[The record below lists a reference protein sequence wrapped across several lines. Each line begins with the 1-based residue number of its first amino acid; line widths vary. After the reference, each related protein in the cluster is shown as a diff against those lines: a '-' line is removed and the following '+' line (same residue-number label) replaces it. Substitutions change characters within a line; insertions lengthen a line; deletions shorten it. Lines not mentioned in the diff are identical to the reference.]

1 MNTIDLRLLDRQIN
15 RLGLVSV
22 IVVVLTTLVSF
33 WLPLDVPNGFEAQH
47 ADRVDWLTAN
57 RGIFIIGWINQ
68 IISMLAFAGV
78 FFGVAWNVAKL
89 APLRGIVAAV
99 VVLLSVAA
107 FIIPKFIAVWTIPQ
121 LASVAAAEASGA
133 EMANQLLL
141 VLIVSVPF
149 SLYTSF
155 DYLGFWLYAV
165 FALLVAGPLFN
176 ESISSKT
183 AAVGAGLFGCIFHGL
198 FAMLLL
204 GEIASAEIETYFL
217 GSFVFL
223 LLSIVAIV
231 PQFRTNLTP

>member
-15 RLGLVSV
+15 RLGLVSF
-22 IVVVLTTLVSF
+22 IVVVLTTLVSL
-33 WLPLDVPNGFEAQH
+33 WLPLDIPNGFEAQH
-47 ADRVDWLTAN
+47 ADRVEWLNAN

-78 FFGVAWNVAKL
+78 FFGVAWHVAKI

-121 LASVAAAEASGA
+121 LASVVAAEASGA

-141 VLIVSVPF
+141 VLNVSVPF

-165 FALLVAGPLFN
+165 FALLVAGPLFKG
-176 ESISSKT
+176 SISSKT

-198 FAMLLL
+198 FAMLFL
-204 GEIASAEIETYFL
+204 GEVASAEIETYFL
-217 GSFVFL
+217 GSVVFL

-231 PQFRTNLTP
+231 PQFRTNLAP

>member
-1 MNTIDLRLLDRQIN
+1 MNTIDLRLLDLQIN
-15 RLGLVSV
+15 RLGLVSF

-47 ADRVDWLTAN
+47 ADRVEWLNAN

-78 FFGVAWNVAKL
+78 FFGVAWHVAKI

-121 LASVAAAEASGA
+121 LASVAATEASGA

-141 VLIVSVPF
+141 VLNVSVPF

-217 GSFVFL
+217 GSVVFL

>member
-15 RLGLVSV
+15 RLGLVSF
-22 IVVVLTTLVSF
+22 IVVVLTTLVSL
-33 WLPLDVPNGFEAQH
+33 WLPLDIPNGFEAQH
-47 ADRVDWLTAN
+47 ADRVEWLNAN

-78 FFGVAWNVAKL
+78 FFGVAWHVAKI

-121 LASVAAAEASGA
+121 LASVVAAEGSGA

-141 VLIVSVPF
+141 VLNVSVPF

-176 ESISSKT
+176 GSISSKT

-204 GEIASAEIETYFL
+204 GEIASADIETYFL
-217 GSFVFL
+217 GSVVFL

-231 PQFRTNLTP
+231 PQFRTNLAP

>member
-89 APLRGIVAAV
+89 APLRGIMAAV

-121 LASVAAAEASGA
+121 LASVVAAEASGA

-141 VLIVSVPF
+141 VLNVSVPF

-176 ESISSKT
+176 GSISSKT

-204 GEIASAEIETYFL
+204 GEIASADIETYFL
-217 GSFVFL
+217 GSVVFL

>member
-121 LASVAAAEASGA
+121 LASVVAAEASGA

-141 VLIVSVPF
+141 VLNVSVPF

-176 ESISSKT
+176 GSISSKT

-204 GEIASAEIETYFL
+204 GEIASADIETYFL
-217 GSFVFL
+217 GSVVFL

>member
-15 RLGLVSV
+15 RLGLVSF
-22 IVVVLTTLVSF
+22 IVVVLTTLVSL
-33 WLPLDVPNGFEAQH
+33 WLPLDIPNGFEAQH
-47 ADRVDWLTAN
+47 ADRVEWLNAN

-78 FFGVAWNVAKL
+78 FFGVAWHVAKI

-121 LASVAAAEASGA
+121 LASVVAAEASGA

-141 VLIVSVPF
+141 VLNVSVPF

-165 FALLVAGPLFN
+165 FALLVAGPLFKG
-176 ESISSKT
+176 SISSKT

-217 GSFVFL
+217 GSVVFL

>member
-15 RLGLVSV
+15 RLGLVSF
-22 IVVVLTTLVSF
+22 IVVVLTTLVSL
-33 WLPLDVPNGFEAQH
+33 WLPLDIPNGFEAQH
-47 ADRVDWLTAN
+47 ADRVEWLNAN

-78 FFGVAWNVAKL
+78 FFGVAWHVAKI

-121 LASVAAAEASGA
+121 LASVVAAEASGA

-141 VLIVSVPF
+141 VLNVSVPF

-176 ESISSKT
+176 GSISSKT

-217 GSFVFL
+217 GSVVFL

>member
-15 RLGLVSV
+15 RLGLVSF
-22 IVVVLTTLVSF
+22 IVVVLTTLVSL
-33 WLPLDVPNGFEAQH
+33 WLPLDIPNGFEAQH
-47 ADRVDWLTAN
+47 ADRVEWLNAN

-78 FFGVAWNVAKL
+78 FFGVAWHVAKI

-121 LASVAAAEASGA
+121 LASVVAAEASGA

-141 VLIVSVPF
+141 VLNVSVPF

-165 FALLVAGPLFN
+165 FALLVAGPLFKG
-176 ESISSKT
+176 SISSKT

-204 GEIASAEIETYFL
+204 GEIASVEIETYFL
-217 GSFVFL
+217 GSVVFL

-231 PQFRTNLTP
+231 PQFRTNLAP

>member
-121 LASVAAAEASGA
+121 LASVVATQASGA

-141 VLIVSVPF
+141 VLNVSVPF

>member
-1 MNTIDLRLLDRQIN
+1 MNTIDLRLLDPQIN

-47 ADRVDWLTAN
+47 ADRVEWLNAN

-78 FFGVAWNVAKL
+78 FFGVAWHVAKI

-121 LASVAAAEASGA
+121 LASVVAAEASGA

-141 VLIVSVPF
+141 VLNVSVPF

-217 GSFVFL
+217 GSVVFL

>member
-15 RLGLVSV
+15 RLGLVSF
-22 IVVVLTTLVSF
+22 IVVVLTTLVSL
-33 WLPLDVPNGFEAQH
+33 WLPLDIPNGFEAQH
-47 ADRVDWLTAN
+47 ADRVEWLNAN

-78 FFGVAWNVAKL
+78 FFGVAWHVAKI

-121 LASVAAAEASGA
+121 LASVVAAEASGA

-141 VLIVSVPF
+141 VLNVSVPF

-165 FALLVAGPLFN
+165 FALLVAGPLFKG
-176 ESISSKT
+176 SISSKT

-204 GEIASAEIETYFL
+204 GEVASAEIETYFL
-217 GSFVFL
+217 GSVVFL

-231 PQFRTNLTP
+231 PQFRTNLAP

>member
-15 RLGLVSV
+15 RLGLVSF
-22 IVVVLTTLVSF
+22 IVVVLTTLVSL
-33 WLPLDVPNGFEAQH
+33 WLPLDIPNGFEAQH
-47 ADRVDWLTAN
+47 ADRVEWLNAN
-57 RGIFIIGWINQ
+57 RGIFIIGWIDQ
-68 IISMLAFAGV
+68 IISLLAFAGV
-78 FFGVAWNVAKL
+78 FFGVAWHVAKI

-121 LASVAAAEASGA
+121 LASVVAAEASGA

-141 VLIVSVPF
+141 VLNVSVPF

-176 ESISSKT
+176 GSISSKT

-204 GEIASAEIETYFL
+204 GEIASADIETYFL
-217 GSFVFL
+217 GSVVFL

-231 PQFRTNLTP
+231 PQFRTNLAP

>member
-15 RLGLVSV
+15 RLGLVSF
-22 IVVVLTTLVSF
+22 IVVVLTTLVSL
-33 WLPLDVPNGFEAQH
+33 WLPLDIPNGFAAQH
-47 ADRVDWLTAN
+47 ADRVEWLNAN

-78 FFGVAWNVAKL
+78 FFGVAWHVAKI

-121 LASVAAAEASGA
+121 LASVVAAEASGA

-141 VLIVSVPF
+141 VLNVSVPF

-217 GSFVFL
+217 GSVVFL

-231 PQFRTNLTP
+231 PQFRTNLAP

>member
-15 RLGLVSV
+15 RLGLVSF
-22 IVVVLTTLVSF
+22 IVVVLTTLVSL
-33 WLPLDVPNGFEAQH
+33 WLPLDIPNGFEAQH
-47 ADRVDWLTAN
+47 ADRVEWLNAN

-78 FFGVAWNVAKL
+78 FFGVAWHVAKI
-89 APLRGIVAAV
+89 APLRGTVAAV

-141 VLIVSVPF
+141 VLNVSVPF

-165 FALLVAGPLFN
+165 FALLVAGPLFKG
-176 ESISSKT
+176 SISSKT

-217 GSFVFL
+217 GSVVFL

-231 PQFRTNLTP
+231 PQFRTNLAP

>member
-1 MNTIDLRLLDRQIN
+1 MNTIDLRLLDLQIN

-47 ADRVDWLTAN
+47 ADRVEWLNAN

-78 FFGVAWNVAKL
+78 FFGVAWHVAKI

-141 VLIVSVPF
+141 VLNVSVPF

-217 GSFVFL
+217 GSVVFL

>member
-15 RLGLVSV
+15 RLGLVSF
-22 IVVVLTTLVSF
+22 IVVVLTTLVSL
-33 WLPLDVPNGFEAQH
+33 WLPLDIPNGFEAQH
-47 ADRVDWLTAN
+47 ADRVEWLNAN

-78 FFGVAWNVAKL
+78 FFGVAWHVAKI

-121 LASVAAAEASGA
+121 LASVVAAEASGA

-141 VLIVSVPF
+141 VLNVSVPF

-165 FALLVAGPLFN
+165 FALLVAGPLFKG
-176 ESISSKT
+176 SISSKT

-217 GSFVFL
+217 GSVVFL

-231 PQFRTNLTP
+231 PQFRTNLAP

>member
-121 LASVAAAEASGA
+121 LASVVAAEASGA

-141 VLIVSVPF
+141 VLNVSVPF

-176 ESISSKT
+176 GSISSKT
-183 AAVGAGLFGCIFHGL
+183 AALGAGLFGCIFHGL

-204 GEIASAEIETYFL
+204 GEIASADIETYFL
-217 GSFVFL
+217 GSVVFL

>member
-15 RLGLVSV
+15 RLGLVSF
-22 IVVVLTTLVSF
+22 IVVVLTTLVSL
-33 WLPLDVPNGFEAQH
+33 WLPLDIPNGFEAQH
-47 ADRVDWLTAN
+47 ADRVEWLNAN

-78 FFGVAWNVAKL
+78 FFGVAWHVAKI

-121 LASVAAAEASGA
+121 LASVVAAEASGA

-141 VLIVSVPF
+141 VLNVSVPF

-176 ESISSKT
+176 GSISSKT

-204 GEIASAEIETYFL
+204 GEIASADIETYFL
-217 GSFVFL
+217 GSVVFL

>member
-1 MNTIDLRLLDRQIN
+1 MKTIDLRLLDLQIN

-47 ADRVDWLTAN
+47 ADRVEWLNAN

-78 FFGVAWNVAKL
+78 FFGVAWHVAKI

-121 LASVAAAEASGA
+121 LASVVATEASGA

-141 VLIVSVPF
+141 VLNVSVPF

-183 AAVGAGLFGCIFHGL
+183 AAVGAGFFGCIFHGL

-217 GSFVFL
+217 GSVVFL

>member
-121 LASVAAAEASGA
+121 LASVVAAEASGA

-141 VLIVSVPF
+141 VLNVSAPF

-176 ESISSKT
+176 GSISSKT

-204 GEIASAEIETYFL
+204 GEIASADIETYFL
-217 GSFVFL
+217 GSVVFL

>member
-15 RLGLVSV
+15 RLGLVSF
-22 IVVVLTTLVSF
+22 IVVVLTTLVSL
-33 WLPLDVPNGFEAQH
+33 WLPLDIPNGFEAQH
-47 ADRVDWLTAN
+47 ADRVEWLNAN

-121 LASVAAAEASGA
+121 LASVVAAEASGA

-141 VLIVSVPF
+141 VLNVSVPF

-176 ESISSKT
+176 GSISSKT

-204 GEIASAEIETYFL
+204 GEIASADIETYFL
-217 GSFVFL
+217 GSVVFL

>member
-15 RLGLVSV
+15 RLGLVSF
-22 IVVVLTTLVSF
+22 IVVVLTTLVSL
-33 WLPLDVPNGFEAQH
+33 WLPLDIPNGFEAQH
-47 ADRVDWLTAN
+47 ADRVEWLNAN

-78 FFGVAWNVAKL
+78 FFGVAWHVAKI

-121 LASVAAAEASGA
+121 LASVVAAEASGA

-141 VLIVSVPF
+141 VLNVSVPF

-176 ESISSKT
+176 VSISSKT

-198 FAMLLL
+198 FVMLLL
-204 GEIASAEIETYFL
+204 GEIASVEIETYFL
-217 GSFVFL
+217 GSVVFL

-231 PQFRTNLTP
+231 PQFRTNLAP

>member
-15 RLGLVSV
+15 RLGLVSF
-22 IVVVLTTLVSF
+22 IVVVLTTLVSL
-33 WLPLDVPNGFEAQH
+33 WLPLDIPNGFEAQH
-47 ADRVDWLTAN
+47 ADRVEWLNAN

-78 FFGVAWNVAKL
+78 FFGVAWHVAKI

-121 LASVAAAEASGA
+121 LASVVAAEASGA

-141 VLIVSVPF
+141 VLNVSVPF

-176 ESISSKT
+176 GSISSKT

-204 GEIASAEIETYFL
+204 GEVASAEIETYFL
-217 GSFVFL
+217 GSVVFL

>member
-78 FFGVAWNVAKL
+78 FFGVAWHVAKL

-141 VLIVSVPF
+141 VLNVSVPF

-176 ESISSKT
+176 GSISSKT

-204 GEIASAEIETYFL
+204 GEIASADIETYFL
-217 GSFVFL
+217 GSVVFL

>member
-121 LASVAAAEASGA
+121 LASVVAAEASGA

-141 VLIVSVPF
+141 VLNVSVPF

-176 ESISSKT
+176 GSISSKT

-204 GEIASAEIETYFL
+204 DEIASADIETYFL
-217 GSFVFL
+217 GSVVFL